1 MPEELNRM
9 NLNDNFSNID
19 DDIEV
24 KDNFV
29 ENKIAFINKF
39 KKSSNTANSTIDDN
53 SNVAN
58 KNIAILNAEIHKP
71 DNIRISRAMVM
82 DKLKELYPDFNAK
95 RYIRDLEDHV
105 IYKHDESSFAGAIS
119 PYCVS
124 VTMYPFLID
133 GIKGLGGLSA
143 SPKNLKSFCGI
154 FCNMIFAISS
164 QFAGAVA
171 VSEALLYF
179 TYFCK
184 KEWGPD
190 FYKRADEVV
199 ETTYDGKRRT
209 ILKEIQQYWQQIIY
223 TINQPAAARGFQ
235 SAFVNFSYFDKPFF
249 EGMFG
254 EFYFPDGTQ
263 PDWESLKWIQ
273 MEFMKWFNEERLKT
287 VLTFPVETVT
297 LLYKDGKFLDEEMFN
312 FVCDEYARGHSFFT
326 YISDSVDSLSSC
338 CRLKNK
344 LQTKEFSFTNGNVG
358 IQTGSKSVITF
369 NLNRLIQAW
378 YRKEVERREDSFKF
392 DDSCYPSLKKYLT
405 KLLDRVYKY
414 HHAYNEL
421 LWDMYDAN
429 LLPAYRAGFIDLN
442 KQYLTLGLNGL
453 NQAAE
458 FLGIKCDV
466 NDKYAKFCQ
475 EIFSFFKEQNE
486 LHRDKT
492 SKHQLMF
499 NTEQVPA
506 ESLAIKNYNWDKE
519 DGYWVPEDT
528 NLYASYVFKPNDLLL
543 TVLDKIKLHGKD
555 YIGDFLDGGSACH
568 INLDSHL
575 SSKQYKHL
583 LEYASKNGCSYLTF
597 NIPMTEC
604 DECGHIV
611 NSPVKEC
618 PKCGSDHLSYATR
631 IIGYLTKIKSWNDG
645 RKKEFESRI
654 FNHLDSDDS
663 GDGEYIKYNKFKAK

>member
-1 MPEELNRM
+1 MKVT
-9 NLNDNFSNID
+9 
-19 DDIEV
+19 DDISSLNNIVDQQMEDDCEETQDEFV
-24 KDNFV
+24 K
-29 ENKIAFINKF
+29 NKIAFINRY

-58 KNIAILNAEIHKP
+58 KNIAILNSEIHKS
-71 DNIRISRAMVM
+71 DNIRISRAMIM
-82 DKLKELYPDFNAK
+82 GKLKELYPDFNAK
-95 RYIRDLEDHV
+95 RYSRDLEDHV
-105 IYKHDESSFAGAIS
+105 IYKNDESSFAGAIS

-124 VTMYPFLID
+124 VTMYPFLMD

-143 SPKNLKSFCGI
+143 SPKNIKSFCGI

-171 VSEALLYF
+171 VSEALMYF
-179 TYFCK
+179 AYFCK
-184 KEWGPD
+184 KEWGDD
-190 FYKRADEVV
+190 FYLRADEVV
-199 ETTYDGKRRT
+199 ETTHDGNKRT

-254 EFYFPDGTQ
+254 EFYFPDGTK
-263 PDWESLKWIQ
+263 PDWESLKWTQ

-297 LLYKDGKFLDEEMFN
+297 LLYKDGKFQDEEMAQ
-312 FVCDEYARGHSFFT
+312 FVYDEYARGHSFFT
-326 YISDSVDSLSSC
+326 YISDTVDSLSSC

-344 LQTKEFSFTNGNVG
+344 LQTKEFNFTNGNIG

-369 NLNRLIQAW
+369 NLSRLVQAW
-378 YRKEVERREDSFKF
+378 YRKECERREEVFTFNDTY
-392 DDSCYPSLKKYLT
+392 YPSLKKYLT
-405 KLLDRVYKY
+405 KLLERVYKY

-421 LWDMYDAN
+421 LWDMYDAD
-429 LLPAYRAGFIDLN
+429 LLPAYKAGFIDLN

-458 FLGIKCDV
+458 FLGIECNV

-486 LHRDKT
+486 LHKDVT
-492 SKHQLMF
+492 SKHHLIF

-519 DGYWVPEDT
+519 DGYWVPDDT
-528 NLYASYVFKPNDLLL
+528 TLYASYVFKPNDPNVS
-543 TVLDKIKLHGKD
+543 VLDKITMHGKD

-568 INLDSHL
+568 LNLDSHL
-575 SSKQYKHL
+575 TSKQYEHL
-583 LEYASKNGCSYLTF
+583 LNYAAQEGCSYLTF

-604 DECGHIV
+604 KECGKIV
-611 NSPVKEC
+611 NVPVSKCPEC
-618 PKCGSDHLSYATR
+618 GGDHLISYSR
-631 IIGYLTKIKSWNDG
+631 IIGYLTAVKNWSSG
-645 RKKEFESRI
+645 RQKEFETRV
-654 FNHLDSDDS
+654 F
-663 GDGEYIKYNKFKAK
+663 GDKDRYTRYKAK